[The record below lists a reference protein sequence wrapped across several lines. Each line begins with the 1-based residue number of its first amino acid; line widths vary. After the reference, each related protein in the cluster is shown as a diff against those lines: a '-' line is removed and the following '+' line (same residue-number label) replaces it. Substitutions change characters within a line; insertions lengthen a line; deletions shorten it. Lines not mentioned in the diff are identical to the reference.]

1 MSGARALRVVIADDH
16 PVYRDGLKTILEA
29 EADIEVVAEAGD
41 GREAIA
47 RFKEHRPDLVL
58 LDLRMPRMDGV
69 DAAAAIL
76 RLDPAARILVLTTFD
91 GDEDIHRALAAGA
104 KAYLLKEAPRAE
116 IVQAIRAV
124 LADRKYV
131 APQAAE
137 RLAERA
143 QGRDLT
149 DREIQVLEEIARG
162 RSNKEAGDALSIS
175 EATVKAHVNSILG
188 KLGAAD
194 RTQAVVIALRRG
206 IVRLD

>member
-1 MSGARALRVVIADDH
+1 
-16 PVYRDGLKTILEA
+16 
-29 EADIEVVAEAGD
+29 
-41 GREAIA
+41 
-47 RFKEHRPDLVL
+47 
-58 LDLRMPRMDGV
+58 MDGV
-69 DAAAAIL
+69 DAAATIL
-76 RLDPAARILVLTTFD
+76 RLDPQARILVLTTFD

-104 KAYLLKEAPRAE
+104 RAYVLKEASRAE
-116 IVQAIRAV
+116 IVAAVRSV

-175 EATVKAHVNSILG
+175 EATVKAHVNSILA

>member
-1 MSGARALRVVIADDH
+1 VSVRILIVDDH

-29 EADIEVVAEAGD
+29 EPDVEVVAEAGD

-47 RFKEHRPDLVL
+47 RFREQRPDVVL

-91 GDEDIHRALAAGA
+91 GDEDVHRALAAGA
-104 KAYLLKEAPRAE
+104 RAYVLKEASRDE
-116 IVQAIRAV
+116 IVGAIRSV

-162 RSNKEAGDALSIS
+162 RSNKEAGEALSIS
-175 EATVKAHVNSILG
+175 EATVKAHVNSILA
-188 KLGAAD
+188 KLGASD